1 MSWWQLY
8 DTIRAAGQLRR
19 EELQRP
25 PQACPNDGTPLIPAP
40 QSPDGSLF
48 CPFDGW
54 QYPRDDHR
62 PDE

>member
-1 MSWWQLY
+1 MSWQQLL
-8 DTIRAAGQLRR
+8 DILHASRELRR

-25 PQACPNDGTPLIPAP
+25 PIACPNDGTVLVPAP
-40 QSPDGSLF
+40 ASTEASLY

-62 PDE
+62 PAE